1 MGEVRSV
8 SVTDPQN
15 TRPLVHQCT
24 EAMVRL
30 ATVAKPE
37 GSDWF
42 ELEMSMGQLKAVV
55 ALSCSGPLTVGG
67 LARVLGLAEPSASI
81 LVDKLE
87 KMGFAARET
96 DPADRR
102 RTPVAVTKAGLEL
115 VSRLRRIRDER
126 LMSWLSEL
134 DDDSLSALLRGVTA
148 LLQVIEKSGPDAKG
162 SR

>member
-37 GSDWF
+37 GSDWL
-42 ELEMSMGQLKAVV
+42 ELEMSMGQLKAVI
-55 ALSCSGPLTVGG
+55 ALSCSGSLTVGG
-67 LARVLGLAEPSASI
+67 LAKVLGLAEPSASI

-96 DPADRR
+96 ARGSDRSR
-102 RTPVAVTKAGLEL
+102 PGAG
-115 VSRLRRIRDER
+115 VSAAPHPR
-126 LMSWLSEL
+126 
-134 DDDSLSALLRGVTA
+134 
-148 LLQVIEKSGPDAKG
+148 
-162 SR
+162 